1 MTDKKTEKMCKEV
14 DEEGYYRWIK
24 ERDAKRFS
32 WLKVFKKEGVK
43 KALYYLLHM
52 TGVHSLPHSSKQIT
66 IDDHD
71 EEVWACKTC
80 GYECTEKGII
90 WEVLKYCLTWVAM
103 VALALSPARD
113 FMFPLL
119 VSSLGLL
126 LIFFIIVHALAGL
139 KSFFQIFWRD

>member
-1 MTDKKTEKMCKEV
+1 MTNKKTEKMCKEV

-52 TGVHSLPHSSKQIT
+52 TGVHTLPHSSKNIT
-66 IDDHD
+66 IDNHD
-71 EEVWACKTC
+71 EEIWACKTC
-80 GYECTEKGII
+80 GYECTSKGIL
-90 WEVLKYCLTWVAM
+90 WEVLKYCLTWVGLVGFSFSSA
-103 VALALSPARD
+103 
-113 FMFPLL
+113 FYYMFPLL
-119 VSSLGLL
+119 VTSIGLW

-139 KSFFQIFWRD
+139 RSFFQIFVS